1 MDLDTLAQSNTARR
15 LLVSTVLILVLGYL
29 LTHTFEY
36 SCVFIEN
43 QNSPAQGC
51 LSGADQKEYLLSLWV
66 IALIGYLIY
75 ELLQVLKIEIVDETG
90 KG

>member
-1 MDLDTLAQSNTARR
+1 MDLDTLAQNTNARR
-15 LLVSTVLILVLGYL
+15 LTVGTVLILGLGYL

-75 ELLQVLKIEIVDETG
+75 ELLQALKIEIVDETK